1 MFVFFF
7 FLLELYIFMVQLCCN
22 IDLAFNI
29 NRLFRWV
36 ATEQWKDVKGLA
48 DIWNKLA
55 ISYILVTQQK

>member
-1 MFVFFF
+1 
-7 FLLELYIFMVQLCCN
+7 MVQLCCN

-36 ATEQWKDVKGLA
+36 ATEQWKDVRGLA

>member
-1 MFVFFF
+1 
-7 FLLELYIFMVQLCCN
+7 MVQLCCN

-48 DIWNKLA
+48 DIWNELA